1 MFPGG
6 GQFYNEQNIKGSIL
20 LSGAV
25 LSSLVHLDFAN
36 KYKNHDGENF
46 SQKEEYL
53 KQRNRYGWWVLI
65 IYFYGLVDALV
76 ESHLR
81 MPIFISNINR
91 FCKAKWFSFPENI
104 DAWVH

>member
-6 GQFYNEQNIKGSIL
+6 GQFYNEQKIKGSVL

-25 LSSLVHLDFAN
+25 LSSLVYLDFAN
-36 KYKNHDGENF
+36 KYKNHNGENS
-46 SQKEEYL
+46 SQKEQYL

-76 ESHLR
+76 ESHLNPFEEV
-81 MPIFISNINR
+81 MSEDIEKSKNDEKEI
-91 FCKAKWFSFPENI
+91 KK
-104 DAWVH
+104 

>member
-6 GQFYNEQNIKGSIL
+6 GQFYNEQKIKGSIL

-25 LSSLVHLDFAN
+25 ISSLVHLDFAN
-36 KYKNHDGENF
+36 KYKNHDSENF
-46 SQKEEYL
+46 SQKEQYL

-76 ESHLR
+76 ESHLNPFEEV
-81 MPIFISNINR
+81 MSEDIEKSKNDEKEI
-91 FCKAKWFSFPENI
+91 KK
-104 DAWVH
+104 